1 MWTVSGVRCVLA
13 WIRSYIDVNIFVHI
27 ATLHGFQG
35 EYGAQKEDKQKVRH
49 ELKKNTSLII

>member
-1 MWTVSGVRCVLA
+1 M
-13 WIRSYIDVNIFVHI
+13 N

>member
-1 MWTVSGVRCVLA
+1 MLA